1 VKLLAIETSTDAC
14 SCALWFHGEVLERFE
29 LSPRKHGELILSMVD
44 SVLAEGEV
52 SLSDLDGIAFGR
64 GPGAFT
70 GLRIAA
76 GVTQGLAFAHDLPV
90 VPVSSLA
97 ALAQGVLIP
106 KEVKNVFTIQDARMG
121 EIYCGAF
128 SCDPFAEPLL
138 QEQVCKPDQVIIPKQ
153 DGHWM
158 VVGTAWKIYSQIL
171 EKVFSGR
178 DLLFSENQYPRAKE
192 VAYLGEKLLFS
203 GFGVS
208 PEQAIPVYLRDEV
221 AQVPKKPI

>member
-1 VKLLAIETSTDAC
+1 MKLLAIETSTDAC

-44 SVLAEGEV
+44 SLLSAGEI
-52 SLSDLDGIAFGR
+52 SLSNLDGIAFGR

-76 GVTQGLAFAHDLPV
+76 GVTQGLAFSHDLLV

-97 ALAQGVLIP
+97 ALAQGVFLPEKIN
-106 KEVKNVFTIQDARMG
+106 NVFVIQDARMD
-121 EIYCGAF
+121 EVYCGTF
-128 SCDPFAEPLL
+128 SRDPFMKSLSK
-138 QEQVCKPDQVIIPKQ
+138 EQVCKPEQIIIPEE
-153 DGHWM
+153 DGCWM
-158 VVGTAWKIYSQIL
+158 IVGSAWKMYGHTL
-171 EKVFSGR
+171 EKVFFGK
-178 DLLFSENQYPRAKE
+178 DFLFSEHQYPRAKE

-221 AQVPKKPI
+221 AKVPKRLV